1 MQTQTMAGAPDL
13 CWYPVASSTDLPLR
27 HVYQAQL
34 LGHEFALW
42 RADDGHVNLWENR
55 CLHRGVRLS
64 IGINDGRELKCQYH
78 GWRYS
83 NRTGGCT
90 YIPAHPADAPAR
102 TVNIKTYPSIERYG
116 LIWSAPADLKDD
128 IDLPW
133 LKEGEL
139 LTLRPI
145 PINVP
150 AETVLEKLKDY
161 RFAPVSIDDVADSEV
176 ELVEADQRSLRFF
189 SRHNGDSAVLMLFVQ
204 PVTDGRCVVR
214 GLVNSAK
221 SQQERKTILRQHN
234 WLLSEARARIESELG
249 APLTP
254 PMQVASS
261 VVQFQPRPQSS
272 STKPAESSGAT
283 TALRVS
289 VKRKW
294 AECDDVMAF
303 ELVAL
308 EGTLP
313 TAQPGAHIDVR
324 MPNGV
329 VRQYSLVNGPGE
341 SASYFIGVKRE
352 PESRGG
358 SECMHDVV
366 REGDLLA
373 ISAPRNNFPL
383 RRDAEHT
390 ILIAGGIGVTPICAM
405 AQALHHQGLNYDLHH
420 FARSTE
426 HVAFDQRLAQA
437 GVKHQQHLGLDP
449 EATSKMLNAVI
460 GAYEKNK
467 QIYVCGPGPMLTA
480 ARNIAKENGWPDDA
494 VHFEYFANDT
504 VIDDSSS
511 FEISLARSNLTLT
524 VNAGETI
531 LDVLRA
537 NGVEM
542 PSSCE
547 QGACGTCMVTV
558 LEGEPFHQD
567 VYLNDKEKQSG
578 EKIMTCVSRAKS
590 KRLVLDV

>member
-189 SRHNGDSAVLMLFVQ
+189 SRHNGDSAVLVLFVQ

-221 SQQERKTILRQHN
+221 SQQERRTILRQHN

-283 TALRVS
+283 T
-289 VKRKW
+289 
-294 AECDDVMAF
+294 
-303 ELVAL
+303 
-308 EGTLP
+308 
-313 TAQPGAHIDVR
+313 
-324 MPNGV
+324 
-329 VRQYSLVNGPGE
+329 
-341 SASYFIGVKRE
+341 
-352 PESRGG
+352 
-358 SECMHDVV
+358 
-366 REGDLLA
+366 
-373 ISAPRNNFPL
+373 
-383 RRDAEHT
+383 
-390 ILIAGGIGVTPICAM
+390 
-405 AQALHHQGLNYDLHH
+405 
-420 FARSTE
+420 
-426 HVAFDQRLAQA
+426 
-437 GVKHQQHLGLDP
+437 
-449 EATSKMLNAVI
+449 
-460 GAYEKNK
+460 
-467 QIYVCGPGPMLTA
+467 
-480 ARNIAKENGWPDDA
+480 
-494 VHFEYFANDT
+494 
-504 VIDDSSS
+504 
-511 FEISLARSNLTLT
+511 
-524 VNAGETI
+524 
-531 LDVLRA
+531 
-537 NGVEM
+537 
-542 PSSCE
+542 
-547 QGACGTCMVTV
+547 
-558 LEGEPFHQD
+558 
-567 VYLNDKEKQSG
+567 
-578 EKIMTCVSRAKS
+578 
-590 KRLVLDV
+590 